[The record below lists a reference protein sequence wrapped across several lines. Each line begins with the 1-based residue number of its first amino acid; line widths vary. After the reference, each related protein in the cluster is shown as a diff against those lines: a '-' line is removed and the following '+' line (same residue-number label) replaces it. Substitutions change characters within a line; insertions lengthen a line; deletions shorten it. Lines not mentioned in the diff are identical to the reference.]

1 MLRPAHGVI
10 LAVFALMTVGV
21 LMVNSVGLARNPGLE
36 AAALASAPPAGPV
49 TAAGLL
55 WGRPTLYAALAVAAL
70 LVGTAVPIGRLVDAI
85 GRRSL
90 GPWIAGVAAACT
102 LLALASVYVPG
113 LGKEVNGARRWVEIG
128 SWTMQP
134 SEIAKWTMPA
144 LIAWW
149 CVTRGDTIDWFRRG
163 FLPAIAWVM
172 IVGGMIGI
180 EDLGTGV
187 LVVGVAVLL
196 LAAGGV
202 RIAHLMLLVP
212 AGLAAV
218 TVAIIESPYRV
229 RRLLAWQD
237 PFADPQGIGYHIIQ
251 SLSAIAGGG
260 VSGRGLG
267 QGIQKF
273 GYLPE
278 GTTDF
283 IFANICEELGLAGAV
298 LVVGLF
304 AALLWSGLQIITASS
319 EGRSASPGL
328 RLFGFGVVMTVGLQA
343 LMNLLVVT
351 GLAPTKG
358 IALPLVSHGGTGW
371 VLTAFSLGLLA
382 SIDRSR
388 RATAQESSTSAP
400 DAVPATT

>member
-1 MLRPAHGVI
+1 
-10 LAVFALMTVGV
+10 
-21 LMVNSVGLARNPGLE
+21 
-36 AAALASAPPAGPV
+36 
-49 TAAGLL
+49 
-55 WGRPTLYAALAVAAL
+55 
-70 LVGTAVPIGRLVDAI
+70 
-85 GRRSL
+85 
-90 GPWIAGVAAACT
+90 
-102 LLALASVYVPG
+102 
-113 LGKEVNGARRWVEIG
+113 
-128 SWTMQP
+128 
-134 SEIAKWTMPA
+134 
-144 LIAWW
+144 
-149 CVTRGDTIDWFRRG
+149 
-163 FLPAIAWVM
+163 
-172 IVGGMIGI
+172 MIGI